1 MKYAFYKIVRTLD
14 ESKGFFS
21 KSDKIS
27 TGRFEK
33 SRESTERFSPPKR
46 KHPRERH
53 ACFVVA
59 GMEMARLFI
68 FKGCTLLTKVFVRET
83 TIRRRV

>member
-1 MKYAFYKIVRTLD
+1 MHFIKLYELWTNRKVSFQ
-14 ESKGFFS
+14 

-33 SRESTERFSPPKR
+33 SRESTERFSPRKR

-68 FKGCTLLTKVFVRET
+68 FKGCTPLTKVFVRET